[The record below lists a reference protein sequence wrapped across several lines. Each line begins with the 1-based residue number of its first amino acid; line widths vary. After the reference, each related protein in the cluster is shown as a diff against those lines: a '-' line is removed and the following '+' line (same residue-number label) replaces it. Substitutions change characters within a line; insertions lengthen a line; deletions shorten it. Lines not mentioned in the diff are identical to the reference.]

1 MPRVRLL
8 LKTNDKGWTKTP
20 NLLIDRLMPVLRDT
34 ELRVLLVVLR
44 ATTGW
49 NRDGRAVTI
58 TYRELMARTGRHTE
72 AISRALGRLER
83 LGAIQLEFPERSVSI
98 KTDRGKPLGGSAVRG
113 HTAYPHPPAARKPNF
128 EENPVRKS
136 KPIYRKK

>member
-83 LGAIQLEFPERSVSI
+83 LGAIQLEHPDWRVSD
-98 KTDRGKPLGGSAVRG
+98 KTDQAKSLGGSTVRE
-113 HTAYPHPPAARKPNF
+113 HTTYPHPPTGRKPNF
-128 EENPVRKS
+128 EETPVRIS
-136 KPIYRKK
+136 KHIYRKK